1 MSTAYSGDGIT
12 FPDNSVQATAP
23 RVGMVNRLIN
33 SDMRID
39 QRNAGAAVTTHGSFV
54 TDRWACAFANGSAS
68 GISVQQS
75 STVPS
80 SAGFINSLV
89 YTVTTGGAVGA
100 TGSYGL
106 QQRIEGYNFSD
117 ILSGTASAKQF
128 TVSFWVRSSITGTY
142 GMAFRNSARDR
153 SYIATYA
160 VSSANTW
167 EQKAVTVTADTS
179 GTWLTTNGTGLD
191 VFFDLGA
198 GTSGSTTAGS
208 WQAGNYIGL
217 TGGVKLVETSGAT
230 FYVTGVQL
238 EKGSTA
244 TDFEYVDYSR
254 QLQMCQRYYFL
265 LASGINK
272 QISLATY
279 YNSTY
284 ITTSVSLP
292 VTMRTTPSLVQT
304 SGTDYYGVYTNGTL
318 DTFNSFASI
327 ADGSNQTVGLNV
339 DTNVS
344 GTSGA
349 GARVKTHNDSAY
361 LAFSAEL

>member
-1 MSTAYSGDGIT
+1 
-12 FPDNSVQATAP
+12 
-23 RVGMVNRLIN
+23 
-33 SDMRID
+33 MRID

-230 FYVTGVQL
+230 FYITGVQL

-244 TDFEYVDYSR
+244 TDFEYMDYSR
-254 QLQMCQRYYFL
+254 QLQMCQRYYEKSYGSTQL
-265 LASGINK
+265 PGAVSVLAGASGPAGNGGIP
-272 QISLATY
+272 A
-279 YNSTY
+279 STAGECCRGFR
-284 ITTSVSLP
+284 LGFAAQK
-292 VTMRTTPSLVQT
+292 RTTPTMVLYDWT
-304 SGTDYYGVYTNGTL
+304 GTANAVRVYP
-318 DTFNSFASI
+318 
-327 ADGSNQTVGLNV
+327 ADGMRGGVTSLNYIT
-339 DTNVS
+339 DS
-344 GTSGA
+344 GSSL
-349 GARVKTHNDSAY
+349 NINFDSSSAQAITASSVI
-361 LAFSAEL
+361 AFNWTATAEL